1 MYAEKCNVK
10 YTFYFIKW
18 IQQNIFFPIFDHQN
32 LQLKI
37 KYIFLAIYFRDE
49 GVQLDK
55 RCYTVEILNSIGK
68 HWKFSD

>member
-1 MYAEKCNVK
+1 MYAEKCNAK
-10 YTFYFIKW
+10 YTFYLIKW
-18 IQQNIFFPIFDHQN
+18 IKQNIFFPIFDHQN
-32 LQLKI
+32 LQLNI

-49 GVQLDK
+49 GEQLDK